1 MEQFAEFQGPSAND
15 YVNVRA
21 LNTAFLKTISTL
33 NGNQQERLAAAPLL
47 LFSVHEG
54 DLPWWDRLL
63 AGSWQVDLMDDPDL
77 ADPLRRQLQFAALS
91 FLWHLSRRNAYAAR
105 VITGASVAWC
115 ERIGAL
121 PLVTLLHRAGARA
134 DLIRSRLDVAGTLS
148 DHLLLGA
155 RSRRNKVRRSSQY
168 TALQVLLT
176 SNDAA
181 RVTAMA
187 SAACDMAGPVRALN
201 KKV

>member
-21 LNTAFLKTISTL
+21 LNTAFLKTTSTL
-33 NGNQQERLAAAPLL
+33 SGTQQERLAAAPLL
-47 LFSVHEG
+47 LFSVHEC
-54 DLPWWDRLL
+54 DLQWWDRLL
-63 AGSWQVDLMDDPDL
+63 GGGGQVDLMDDPDV
-77 ADPLRRQLQFAALS
+77 AEPLRRQLQFAALS
-91 FLWHLSRRNAYAAR
+91 FLWHLSRRNPYAAR

-115 ERIGAL
+115 ERIAAL

-134 DLIRSRLDVAGTLS
+134 DLIRSRLEVPGTLG

-155 RSRRNKVRRSSQY
+155 RSSRNRIRRSSQH

-176 SNDAA
+176 HKDAA
-181 RVTAMA
+181 QPAAMA
-187 SAACDMAGPVRALN
+187 SAACDMVGPVRALN